1 MASDYAKE
9 MLDRGQL
16 SQEDYDRLI
25 AARSKDF
32 AATNARLSE
41 AARNGDARK
50 RLVVKGQGDGGKAWQ
65 AELDAWA
72 RKGAAK

>member
-1 MASDYAKE
+1 MPGDYAKDL
-9 MLDRGQL
+9 LDKGQL
-16 SQEDYDRLI
+16 SQADYDRLI
-25 AARSKDF
+25 AARAKDF
-32 AATNARLSE
+32 AATNQRLSE

-50 RLVVKGQGDGGKAWQ
+50 RLAVNGQGDGGKAWQ